1 VHGLENFSF
10 DLKKIAKDFG
20 KKFATGCSVTKVPGG
35 GEAITIQGDVA
46 YDIEEFLLET
56 HKEIPEDNIEVTD
69 VKKKKADA
77 AAAAG

>member
-1 VHGLENFSF
+1 
-10 DLKKIAKDFG
+10 
-20 KKFATGCSVTKVPGG
+20 
-35 GEAITIQGDVA
+35 
-46 YDIEEFLLET
+46 LET